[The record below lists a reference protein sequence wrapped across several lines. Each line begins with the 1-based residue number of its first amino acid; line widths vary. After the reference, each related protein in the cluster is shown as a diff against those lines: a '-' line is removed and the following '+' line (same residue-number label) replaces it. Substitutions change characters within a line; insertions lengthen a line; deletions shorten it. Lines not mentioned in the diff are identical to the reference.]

1 MCMCVCVRAV
11 LVQEQP
17 KMSAWVKFPE
27 KRSVKIRVEGHS
39 DIDDLVK
46 EALKEERVDACRGSV
61 TVKFDGKEVDS
72 GEQLSA
78 FQTSSKKP
86 LFLLLPA
93 PSEGNTV
100 GCNVINIYRNNL

>member
-1 MCMCVCVRAV
+1 MCV
-11 LVQEQP
+11 LMQEQP
-17 KMSAWVKFPE
+17 KISVWVKFPE

-93 PSEGNTV
+93 PSEGNV

>member
-1 MCMCVCVRAV
+1 
-11 LVQEQP
+11 
-17 KMSAWVKFPE
+17 MSVWVKFPE

-86 LFLLLPA
+86 LFLRYQLLVKVMLDVML
-93 PSEGNTV
+93 STSIG
-100 GCNVINIYRNNL
+100 IIFSY